1 MNGMRRYLIGGIFT
15 SLLLVF
21 ATFTL
26 FSISE
31 VNAEGTISVN
41 ADGYENTI
49 LVEFENESTS
59 KIKTIRMWPGGEVTF
74 ESFKSEPGWGGGK
87 YSDGKLV
94 IFTATNTLNPNE
106 SVKFGLITSKIVNGI
121 NWVFLLSCIPFS

>member
-1 MNGMRRYLIGGIFT
+1 MNDMRRYLIGGIFT

-49 LVEFENESTS
+49 LVEFENESTY
-59 KIKTIRMWPGGEVTF
+59 KIKTIRM
-74 ESFKSEPGWGGGK
+74 
-87 YSDGKLV
+87 KLS
-94 IFTATNTLNPNE
+94 I
-106 SVKFGLITSKIVNGI
+106 IYKI
-121 NWVFLLSCIPFS
+121 